1 MDWKGLYK
9 KIGKIRVFAGY
20 AFGIIFFIFSRPN
33 FSILYLTLPFIFA
46 GIFLRTWSAGCIV
59 KKSKLTT
66 LGPYS
71 IVRHPLYLGS
81 FLTGIG
87 FTILGGIEWV
97 LVFVS
102 GFFIFYIPKIIMEEE
117 ALKKIYGDEYE
128 RYRKDVPAFFPK
140 TFRFRKG
147 GFRWEKFKR
156 NKEYN
161 LWLGVSVFF
170 LLYYLKGKLFF

>member
-97 LVFVS
+97 LVFQDFS
-102 GFFIFYIPKIIMEEE
+102 FFIF
-117 ALKKIYGDEYE
+117 
-128 RYRKDVPAFFPK
+128 RKL
-140 TFRFRKG
+140 
-147 GFRWEKFKR
+147 
-156 NKEYN
+156 
-161 LWLGVSVFF
+161 LWRRRH
-170 LLYYLKGKLFF
+170 

>member
-1 MDWKGLYK
+1 
-9 KIGKIRVFAGY
+9 
-20 AFGIIFFIFSRPN
+20 
-33 FSILYLTLPFIFA
+33 
-46 GIFLRTWSAGCIV
+46 
-59 KKSKLTT
+59 
-66 LGPYS
+66 
-71 IVRHPLYLGS
+71 
-81 FLTGIG
+81 
-87 FTILGGIEWV
+87 
-97 LVFVS
+97 
-102 GFFIFYIPKIIMEEE
+102 MEEE